1 MPRLLTH
8 YTVRILRGEPVDV
21 DCPVLIWSSAPAET
35 SRVLLATAP
44 HQSAQRPR
52 AGEPVVFELRKGA
65 DARNAFAMG
74 VTVGRTD
81 SNDVWLDD
89 ESVSRFH
96 AYFQSVTQR
105 GTTVWQVVDAE
116 SMNGTFLNTFKLPAN
131 KAESLRD
138 GDALRFGDV
147 EVRFL
152 LPEGFRKHLE
162 TPKKA

>member
-8 YTVRILRGEPVDV
+8 YTVRVLRGENVEL
-21 DCPVLIWSSAPAET
+21 DCPVLIWNSAPAET

-44 HQSAQRPR
+44 HQTAQRPR
-52 AGEPVVFELRKGA
+52 SGEPVVFELRKGV
-65 DARNAFAMG
+65 DARNGFAMG

-96 AYFQSVTQR
+96 AYFQQVSQR
-105 GTTVWQVVDAE
+105 GAQVWQVVDAE
-116 SMNGTFLNTFKLPAN
+116 SMNGTFLNTFKLPE
-131 KAESLRD
+131 KKPESLRD

-147 EVRFL
+147 EVKFL
-152 LPEGFRKHLE
+152 LPEGFKNLLAA
-162 TPKKA
+162 PKRA